1 MDTAT
6 ATGTQSGDVGDPRSA
21 SGVGQGPDERS
32 PAIDHVDGK
41 ILHHDGELALLGHDV
56 ERGDDVRTPDARSQA
71 RLVEEHR
78 RELRVLRELRV
89 QALDRHRAREAR
101 WPEQAAKVQR
111 GHPAGG
117 DLPIERIAPHAAD
130 TADRAD
136 GLRFG
141 LHPGDP
147 TAPSWAAPGAACGMA
162 EKMPEPPSAGSTRV
176 RGPRIV
182 VRYEKARIEVV
193 RGPDA
198 GKSLEVAGQS
208 VKVGT
213 GDDYLMVLHV
223 DSVSRAHCEARSPSR
238 AGCACA
244 TWVRPTGVFADGALS
259 STTPS
264 RRRTRRL
271 RLGDTELAQSALAET
286 VEREQTTRDR
296 FGDLLGA
303 SPRMRELFADLE
315 RLATADVT
323 LLIEGETGTGKEI
336 VAESVHR
343 ASARAGPFVV
353 FDCGAVTPTLVES
366 ELFGHERGA
375 FTGATQAHAGVC
387 EQADGGTLFLDEIG
401 ELPKEL
407 QPKLLRAI
415 EKRQIRR
422 VGGTKVIAFDTRVVA
437 ATNRQLRAEVA
448 HDRFREDLYFRL
460 AAAHVT
466 VPALRERMGDLPLLV
481 EHFLSLERP
490 PRSARDLSGE
500 LWDLLRAHRWPGNV
514 RELRNAVQ
522 RFLVTP
528 DRALRDLAGTGPAV
542 AAGGAP
548 AATPLLPLRVA
559 RRENSDAF
567 ERDYLAL
574 ALGVAGGNVTQ
585 AAALAEVSRQN
596 LQKLLKKHGRE

>member
-1 MDTAT
+1 
-6 ATGTQSGDVGDPRSA
+6 
-21 SGVGQGPDERS
+21 
-32 PAIDHVDGK
+32 
-41 ILHHDGELALLGHDV
+41 
-56 ERGDDVRTPDARSQA
+56 
-71 RLVEEHR
+71 
-78 RELRVLRELRV
+78 
-89 QALDRHRAREAR
+89 
-101 WPEQAAKVQR
+101 
-111 GHPAGG
+111 
-117 DLPIERIAPHAAD
+117 
-130 TADRAD
+130 
-136 GLRFG
+136 
-141 LHPGDP
+141 
-147 TAPSWAAPGAACGMA
+147 MA

-182 VRYEKARIEVV
+182 VRYAKARIEVV
-193 RGPDA
+193 SGPDA

-213 GDDYLMVLHV
+213 ADDNHLVLHD
-223 DSVSRAHCEARSPSR
+223 DSVSRAHCELEPVPGGMR
-238 AGCACA
+238 
-244 TWVRPTGVFADGALS
+244 VRDLGSTNGVFSGGARLYDAVLPPDS
-259 STTPS
+259 
-264 RRRTRRL
+264 RL
-271 RLGDTELAQSALAET
+271 RLGDTELALSALAET

-315 RLATADVT
+315 RIAAADVT

-343 ASARAGPFVV
+343 ASARAAGPFVV

-422 VGGTKVIAFDTRVVA
+422 VGGTKVIGFDARVVA

-466 VPALRERMGDLPLLV
+466 VPALRERMDDLPLLV

-490 PRSARDLSGE
+490 PRSARDLSSE

-528 DRALRDLAGTGPAV
+528 DRALRDLAG
-542 AAGGAP
+542 AGAGAGGGSGAP
-548 AATPLLPLRVA
+548 ATTPLLPLRVA

-574 ALGVAGGNVTQ
+574 ALGLAGGNVTQ

>member
-1 MDTAT
+1 
-6 ATGTQSGDVGDPRSA
+6 
-21 SGVGQGPDERS
+21 
-32 PAIDHVDGK
+32 
-41 ILHHDGELALLGHDV
+41 
-56 ERGDDVRTPDARSQA
+56 
-71 RLVEEHR
+71 
-78 RELRVLRELRV
+78 
-89 QALDRHRAREAR
+89 
-101 WPEQAAKVQR
+101 
-111 GHPAGG
+111 
-117 DLPIERIAPHAAD
+117 
-130 TADRAD
+130 
-136 GLRFG
+136 
-141 LHPGDP
+141 
-147 TAPSWAAPGAACGMA
+147 
-162 EKMPEPPSAGSTRV
+162 MPEPPSAGSTRV

-182 VRYEKARIEVV
+182 VRYAKTRIEVL

-213 GDDYLMVLHV
+213 ADDNHLVLHD
-223 DSVSRAHCEARSPSR
+223 DSVSRAHCELEPVPGGMR
-238 AGCACA
+238 
-244 TWVRPTGVFADGALS
+244 VRDLGSTNGVFSDGARLYDAVL
-259 STTPS
+259 PPDA
-264 RRRTRRL
+264 RL
-271 RLGDTELAQSALAET
+271 RLGDTELALSALAET

-315 RLATADVT
+315 RIAAADVT

-343 ASARAGPFVV
+343 ASARAAGPFVV

-422 VGGTKVIAFDTRVVA
+422 VGGTKVIAFDARVVA

-466 VPALRERMGDLPLLV
+466 VPALRERMEDLPLLV
-481 EHFLSLERP
+481 DHFLSLDSGLATSCGARP
-490 PRSARDLSGE
+490 GRPSCGICFAL
-500 LWDLLRAHRWPGNV
+500 HRWPGNGA
-514 RELRNAVQ
+514 RAAQ
-522 RFLVTP
+522 RRSAIP
-528 DRALRDLAGTGPAV
+528 GHA
-542 AAGGAP
+542 
-548 AATPLLPLRVA
+548 
-559 RRENSDAF
+559 
-567 ERDYLAL
+567 
-574 ALGVAGGNVTQ
+574 
-585 AAALAEVSRQN
+585 
-596 LQKLLKKHGRE
+596 